1 MISCSMF
8 LFNSLFLGICNSD
21 RAAECMINSSDLHA
35 PIVDLRM
42 NSIKIEYKS
51 IASSPATNR
60 SIKPYLC
67 AVRVDIYNSWLRC
80 ALPSVVFKST
90 D

>member
-1 MISCSMF
+1 MF

-21 RAAECMINSSDLHA
+21 RAAECMINSSDHHA
-35 PIVDLRM
+35 PIVGLRM

-51 IASSPATNR
+51 IASSPAANR
-60 SIKPYLC
+60 SIKPYSC
-67 AVRVDIYNSWLRC
+67 AVRVDIYNSQLRC
-80 ALPSVVFKST
+80 ALLSIGLKST